1 MSMDDEKLRESTLES
16 EFIFN
21 GRLLKVYRD
30 RVQLPNGHESQREF
44 IRHQGAV
51 GILPILDDGSMI
63 FVRQFRYPVKRCFM
77 KFRRERLKGTKL
89 LYPAPNGS
97 FPRNQG
103 IRRRTSR
110 N

>member
-63 FVRQFRYPVKRCFM
+63 FVRQFRYPVK
-77 KFRRERLKGTKL
+77 KGAFR
-89 LYPAPNGS
+89 
-97 FPRNQG
+97 G
-103 IRRRTSR
+103 IRVYGEGLQEINKHPHDTGFYG
-110 N
+110 

>member
-63 FVRQFRYPVKRCFM
+63 FVRQFRYPVIKV
-77 KFRRERLKGTKL
+77 
-89 LYPAPNGS
+89 LYEIPAG
-97 FPRNQG
+97 RG
-103 IRRRTSR
+103 
-110 N
+110 